1 MVPITDIEARRGR
14 LLLSVFV
21 VLAAFAAL
29 SVAFSLL
36 GPSILE
42 PLQVTPSAARVGVL
56 ILTLG
61 FIALVWEKERHF
73 GALSQTL
80 ARQEVLLTAF
90 ENRIK
95 VIEELLEATG
105 RLSSPLAVDD
115 VMGVLLDAA
124 VELVGAESG
133 TIELAE
139 SESDVALAR
148 TKSTAGAPS
157 IDGSR
162 LLVRFPLA
170 TDGRELGVLTLTMPA
185 ATRALDDETVEVI
198 ERFAVQGAMALEKA
212 HVLARERASVAHLE
226 AANAVKARFLT
237 TVSHELRTPLTSI
250 IGFSSTLREHWDA
263 IDENTRKE
271 FVSQVEIHGMKLGR
285 IVERLLEAARVELQ
299 GLLVCPVLHDARAAA
314 RDAMKPFFDRDDS
327 ARLEFVLPTTEVYS
341 EVDPFVID
349 QLLTNLVDNA
359 LRYTDGKVRVVMDA
373 FENNLVFRVTD
384 VGSGIESETLRVV
397 TDPFYRFDDASE
409 TDCFGLLVVRM
420 LVESH
425 GGRGQIDSDER
436 GTTALFVLPR
446 FPSVGSSN
454 RVLDAIT
461 A

>member
-1 MVPITDIEARRGR
+1 MVPLTDIEQRRGR

-21 VLAAFAAL
+21 VLAAFSAL

-42 PLQVTPSAARVGVL
+42 PLQVTPTAARVGVL
-56 ILTLG
+56 VLTIG

-73 GALSQTL
+73 GALSQTV
-80 ARQEVLLTAF
+80 ARQEVLLAAF

-95 VIEELLEATG
+95 VVEELLDATD
-105 RLSSPLAVDD
+105 RLSSPLAIDD
-115 VMGVLLDAA
+115 VMGVILDAA
-124 VELVGAESG
+124 VELVGAEVG

-139 SESDVALAR
+139 SESDIALAR
-148 TKSTAGAPS
+148 TKSTGAPPRL
-157 IDGSR
+157 DASR

-170 TDGRELGVLTLTMPA
+170 TARREMGVLTLTLPA
-185 ATRALDDETVEVI
+185 GASGLDNDTFEVV
-198 ERFAVQGAMALEKA
+198 ERFAVLAAMALEKA
-212 HVLARERASVAHLE
+212 HLLARERASVAHLE

-250 IGFSSTLREHWDA
+250 IGFSTTLREHWDQL
-263 IDENTRKE
+263 DETTRKE
-271 FVSQVEIHGMKLGR
+271 FVEQVEMHGTKLGG

-314 RDAMKPFFDRDDS
+314 RDAIAPFLERPDAD
-327 ARLEFVLPTTEVYS
+327 RLEFALPASDVQS

-359 LRYTDGKVRVVMDA
+359 LRYTHGKVRVAMDA
-373 FENNLVFRVTD
+373 FENNLVFRVSD
-384 VGSGIESETLRVV
+384 VGDGIDPETLRVV
-397 TDPFYRFDDASE
+397 TDPFYRFEEAADTE
-409 TDCFGLLVVRM
+409 CVGLHIVRM

-436 GTTALFVLPR
+436 GTTAVFVIPR

-454 RVLDAIT
+454 RVLDAIN